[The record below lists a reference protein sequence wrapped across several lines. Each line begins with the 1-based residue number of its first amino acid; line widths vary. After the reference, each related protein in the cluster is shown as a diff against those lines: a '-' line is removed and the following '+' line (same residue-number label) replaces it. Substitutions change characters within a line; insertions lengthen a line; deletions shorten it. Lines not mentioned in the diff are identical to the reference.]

1 MTFKQAVALVESMCK
16 DSTIKD
22 SSLALQEVLRD
33 LTKLAQSN
41 TASPLMVID
50 AFSIVE
56 AIAHGPENEE
66 SDEDLA
72 WRAHVRELAQE
83 IFAVKP

>member
-1 MTFKQAVALVESMCK
+1 MKFAQAVALVESMCK

-50 AFSIVE
+50 AFEICE
-56 AIAHGPENEE
+56 AIANGPED
-66 SDEDLA
+66 STSAEDIA